1 MKRLGFLFCLVFLLV
16 GAMFIAGGGEFSGR
30 VDERILERFDS
41 GEEKVRVVVSLKEEV
56 VERKG
61 VGVFSKEVVEKVDRG
76 EVIEKAG
83 IKEKVRHEFI
93 YSNSFSAELSL
104 EELEEL
110 EKDGGIDRIYY
121 DYPVTTFLQNSTK
134 IIGANETWGLQI
146 NGINLT
152 GEGQTVCVIDTGI
165 NSSHESLQEKII
177 VQKCFISHGSVKC
190 EGNMNEGNSAEDVHG
205 HGTHVAGII
214 SSSTHLKGVSP
225 GANLA
230 IVKASNDSG
239 VGYSV
244 DVGKSMEWCV
254 LNRQQYN
261 ISVISMS
268 LGGGQNNS
276 FCDSGNYLTYYVNLA
291 VSENISVVVATGN
304 KGLEF
309 NDIVAGI
316 SSPACITN
324 STRITALDKDET
336 YADYAFRN
344 SNFSDIL
351 SAPGTS
357 INSTIVSG
365 SYNTNSG
372 TSMATPHVSGAIA
385 ILRQYLDSINKT
397 MTPKNISDV
406 LNRTGKQIEDSASGR
421 NYSRIDVYAALIE
434 LDETPPS
441 VNLISPEDLTI
452 NLSKNQTFFCNATD
466 WQLKNA
472 TLYLWNSL
480 GEIYN
485 NSLTNEISGTENQTE
500 FNLTEIEYGKYEW
513 NCLVCDEN
521 SNCDFTE
528 SNFSLFVMPENVL
541 TRHFSP
547 EENYETNKEQ
557 GGFICESFSG
567 VNLNLTNTTL
577 DIFYVQNEINISLFN
592 STTKNIQ
599 GNYNLTEFSVN
610 FTDAE
615 EGNYSWSC
623 LVYNNESN
631 YFLSENRTLIYD
643 ITPPTL
649 VGNVG
654 KAPEQNSVTISFNTD
669 EPTNSSIEL
678 FGKQNKSSDGNYSL
692 NHSYSFSSL
701 TASTSYS
708 FNITFCDRAENCN
721 FTEGDFKTKDPLA
734 GGGNTGGST
743 TSFSSPPPSTPE
755 PEPAEEEIMKEGK
768 TVSSKEGE
776 KISFKIKNN
785 SHSLETIEVKEN
797 WVMFILRSEPINI
810 SLFVREE
817 KKISLNSEGYYD
829 FYIRLNSIENGSV
842 NLTIKEIYEKID
854 LGRDVVLQTFEDEE
868 EQKFSFSEK
877 EKRMFFI
884 GLGIFILLIILVSWI
899 FKKLDRRI
907 PNEKKKEEKSPF
919 YFFQH
924 K

>member
-83 IKEKVRHEFI
+83 IREKVKHEFI

-104 EELEEL
+104 EEIEEL
-110 EKDGGIDRIYY
+110 EKSGGVERIYY
-121 DYPVTTFLQNSTK
+121 DYLVTTFLQNSTK

-304 KGLEF
+304 KGLGF

-365 SYNTNSG
+365 SYNANSG

-441 VNLISPEDLTI
+441 VNLSGIEDGTI
-452 NLSKNQTFFCNATD
+452 TSEVNQTFNCSAED
-466 WQLKNA
+466 WQLKNITFFLWNSTDLFFNETKDISGIRNESSWSFEDLSEGSYTWTCNSSDENGNEGFGEVRIFEINYIVLEMLPLNDTHTRINETNFTCNVTSSSGELKNA
-472 TLYLWNSL
+472 SFYLWNSSDYL
-480 GEIYN
+480 LEN
-485 NSLTNEISGTENQTE
+485 KSLNISGTQNETI
-500 FNLTEIEYGKYEW
+500 FNFTFEEEGEYLWGCEIFNED
-513 NCLVCDEN
+513 NI
-521 SNCDFTE
+521 STFA
-528 SNFSLFVMPENVL
+528 
-541 TRHFSP
+541 
-547 EENYETNKEQ
+547 NY
-557 GGFICESFSG
+557 S
-567 VNLNLTNTTL
+567 
-577 DIFYVQNEINISLFN
+577 IFYDVTFPSLN
-592 STTKNIQ
+592 GTIQ
-599 GNYNLTEFSVN
+599 T
-610 FTDAE
+610 
-615 EGNYSWSC
+615 
-623 LVYNNESN
+623 
-631 YFLSENRTLIYD
+631 SE
-643 ITPPTL
+643 TPSS
-649 VGNVG
+649 
-654 KAPEQNSVTISFNTD
+654 ATISFNTD

-708 FNITFCDRAENCN
+708 FNITFCDRAGNCN
-721 FTEGDFKTKDPLA
+721 FTEGDFKTKDPPP

-768 TVSSKEGE
+768 TVSAKEGK

-899 FKKLDRRI
+899 FKKLDKRT
-907 PNEKKKEEKSPF
+907 PKEKKKEEKSPF

>member
-1 MKRLGFLFCLVFLLV
+1 MKGGWFLFSLVFLLV
-16 GAMFIAGGGEFSGR
+16 GALFLVGGGEFSGR
-30 VDERILERFDS
+30 VDEKVIDRFDS
-41 GEEKVRVVVSLKEEV
+41 GEEKVRVIVSLK
-56 VERKG
+56 
-61 VGVFSKEVVEKVDRG
+61 D
-76 EVIEKAG
+76 EVIERRGMG
-83 IKEKVRHEFI
+83 IFNRENMKKVNRTEVIRKSSIEENVRHEFI
-93 YSNSFSAELSL
+93 YSNSFSAELTKAEIEKLKNSGAIKSISYSRPVYAFL
-104 EELEEL
+104 E
-110 EKDGGIDRIYY
+110 
-121 DYPVTTFLQNSTK
+121 NSVPLINATSS
-134 IIGANETWGLQI
+134 WGLQS
-146 NGINLT
+146 GETNLT
-152 GEGQTVCVIDTGI
+152 GDGQTVCIIDTGVDFTHPDLFGKNLTCNI
-165 NSSHESLQEKII
+165 DCTGTGCTENCSILDD
-177 VQKCFISHGSVKC
+177 
-190 EGNMNEGNSAEDVHG
+190 NG
-205 HGTHVAGII
+205 HGTHVAGIAGSYGGI
-214 SSSTHLKGVSP
+214 NGTATGINLVSIKVLNSDGS
-225 GANLA
+225 GAE
-230 IVKASNDSG
+230 D
-239 VGYSV
+239 
-244 DVGKSMEWCV
+244 DVNAGIEWCTE
-254 LNRQQYN
+254 NSEEYN
-261 ISVISMS
+261 ISVISLS
-268 LGGGQNNS
+268 LGDCSSHSTYCNGESYATYINS
-276 FCDSGNYLTYYVNLA
+276 ATNK
-291 VSENISVVVATGN
+291 NISVVIASGN
-304 KGLEF
+304 G
-309 NDIVAGI
+309 NGNGCSGIDPVAGP
-316 SSPACITN
+316 SAPACVEKSIPVGGTYKDD
-324 STRITALDKDET
+324 SIVLDFQRGTLVDLM
-336 YADYAFRN
+336 AP
-344 SNFSDIL
+344 SIDIQ
-351 SAPGTS
+351 SSVVG
-357 INSTIVSG
+357 G
-365 SYNTNSG
+365 GYDTNSG

-899 FKKLDRRI
+899 FKKLDKRT
-907 PNEKKKEEKSPF
+907 PKEKKKEEKSPF